1 MEQFDEKAVSQL
13 EEQQRT
19 IDEMK
24 RTVASKVEQLLTLE
38 AQIRTFKQKE
48 QESKLTPVAK
58 EQQQELEK
66 LQKTSKQKQN
76 EDELTRLKRE
86 TSKANKQI
94 TKLQEKLKL
103 SKQTNETLQNDLIQ
117 QHLAMEKQRKKYE
130 SELKNLRGQARM
142 SENEQV
148 NEKDKE
154 NKALLATNSKLIGE
168 LREARSAKEKME
180 TNLIRVFEE
189 AKEVKKMINA
199 ELTEFQQAQ
208 SQMSILR
215 RQNLVLWKYI
225 KKLNKKMRR
234 ERQRAKQR
242 KQKAKEQQM
251 QDNGAEKIISEESE
265 PEVSEIED
273 QEINRRL
280 EMELE
285 MLSEDPDL
293 LEDLKKLKR

>member
-1 MEQFDEKAVSQL
+1 
-13 EEQQRT
+13 
-19 IDEMK
+19 
-24 RTVASKVEQLLTLE
+24 
-38 AQIRTFKQKE
+38 
-48 QESKLTPVAK
+48 
-58 EQQQELEK
+58 
-66 LQKTSKQKQN
+66 
-76 EDELTRLKRE
+76 
-86 TSKANKQI
+86 
-94 TKLQEKLKL
+94 
-103 SKQTNETLQNDLIQ
+103 
-117 QHLAMEKQRKKYE
+117 
-130 SELKNLRGQARM
+130 
-142 SENEQV
+142 
-148 NEKDKE
+148 
-154 NKALLATNSKLIGE
+154 
-168 LREARSAKEKME
+168 
-180 TNLIRVFEE
+180 
-189 AKEVKKMINA
+189 
-199 ELTEFQQAQ
+199 
-208 SQMSILR
+208 MSILR